1 MMSSVTYRFI
11 LASILQRQRHLQHKQ
26 SFGYDSLMKA
36 AAQFRSAMYRTI
48 RTFFD
53 GRNYTEVDTPI
64 LSTSLI
70 PESTIE
76 NFATRFQNPFL
87 PSVELYLVPSPE
99 IFMKQLIAQGW
110 GSIYQISHCFRNSE
124 QLGHIHNPEFSML
137 EYYTVD
143 ADDEDSIRITEEL
156 FASLLTDDTAEY
168 LCPPFARLTV
178 AQAMQTYAGVDLDKH
193 QKQSSLADEARRLG
207 LSVPDEPES
216 WEETFN
222 RIFLT
227 FVEPNLPQ
235 DRPLVL
241 ERYPKQ
247 IECLA
252 KQEGAYRRRWELYV
266 KGVEVAN
273 CYDEDRNR
281 TTVENYYRDE
291 YAKLVQKREESGTVI
306 PDIDIDL
313 ASVFSAMPPCSGV
326 AIGLDRLQML
336 LMGKTDLQG
345 VILFPLSGML
355 KSGNTC
361 NL

>member
-1 MMSSVTYRFI
+1 
-11 LASILQRQRHLQHKQ
+11 
-26 SFGYDSLMKA
+26 
-36 AAQFRSAMYRTI
+36 MYRTI
-48 RTFFD
+48 RIFFD
-53 GRNYTEVDTPI
+53 GRDYTEVDTPI

-87 PSVELYLVPSPE
+87 PSTELYLVPSPE

-137 EYYTVD
+137 EYYTVG
-143 ADDEDSIRITEEL
+143 ADEQDSIKITEEL
-156 FASLLTDDTAEY
+156 FSSLLTKDSPDY
-168 LCPPFARLTV
+168 LRPPFARLSV
-178 AQAMQTYAGVDLDKH
+178 AEAMKTYADVDLDKH
-193 QKQSSLADEARRLG
+193 QKQSSLASEARRLG
-207 LSVPDEPES
+207 LTVPDEPES

-241 ERYPKQ
+241 QRYPKQ

-273 CYDEDRNR
+273 CYDEDRNLQ
-281 TTVENYYRDE
+281 TIQTYYRDE
-291 YAKLVQKREESGTVI
+291 YARLVQKREESGSVI
-306 PDIDIDL
+306 PDIDPQL
-313 ASVFSAMPPCSGV
+313 AAVFSAMPACSGV
-326 AIGLDRLQML
+326 ALGLDRLQML

-355 KSGNTC
+355 KSGNTR

>member
-1 MMSSVTYRFI
+1 
-11 LASILQRQRHLQHKQ
+11 
-26 SFGYDSLMKA
+26 
-36 AAQFRSAMYRTI
+36 MYRTI

-53 GRNYTEVDTPI
+53 GRDYTEVDTPI

-87 PSVELYLVPSPE
+87 PSTELYLVPSPE

-137 EYYTVD
+137 EYYTVG
-143 ADDEDSIRITEEL
+143 ADEQDSIKITEEL
-156 FASLLTDDTAEY
+156 FSSLLTKDSPDY
-168 LCPPFARLTV
+168 LRPPFARLSV
-178 AQAMQTYAGVDLDKH
+178 AEAMKTYADVDLDKH
-193 QKQSSLADEARRLG
+193 QKQSSLASEARRLS
-207 LSVPDEPES
+207 LTVPDEPES

-241 ERYPKQ
+241 QRYPKQ

-273 CYDEDRNR
+273 CYDEDRNLQ
-281 TTVENYYRDE
+281 TIQTYYRDE
-291 YAKLVQKREESGTVI
+291 YARLVQKREESGSVI
-306 PDIDIDL
+306 PDIDPQL
-313 ASVFSAMPPCSGV
+313 AAVFSAMPACSGV
-326 AIGLDRLQML
+326 ALGLDRLQML

-355 KSGNTC
+355 KSGNTR

>member
-1 MMSSVTYRFI
+1 
-11 LASILQRQRHLQHKQ
+11 
-26 SFGYDSLMKA
+26 MKA

-53 GRNYTEVDTPI
+53 GRDYTEVDTPI

-87 PSVELYLVPSPE
+87 PSTELYLVPSPE

-137 EYYTVD
+137 EYYTVG
-143 ADDEDSIRITEEL
+143 ADEQDSIKITEEL
-156 FASLLTDDTAEY
+156 FSSLLTKDSPDY
-168 LCPPFARLTV
+168 LRPPFARLSV
-178 AQAMQTYAGVDLDKH
+178 AEAMKTYADVDLDKH
-193 QKQSSLADEARRLG
+193 QKQSSLASEARRLS
-207 LSVPDEPES
+207 LTVPDEPES

-241 ERYPKQ
+241 QRYPKQ

-273 CYDEDRNR
+273 CYDEDRNLQ
-281 TTVENYYRDE
+281 TIQTYYRDE
-291 YAKLVQKREESGTVI
+291 YARLVQKREESGSVI
-306 PDIDIDL
+306 PDIDPQL
-313 ASVFSAMPPCSGV
+313 AAVFSAMPACSGV
-326 AIGLDRLQML
+326 ALGLDRLQML
-336 LMGKTDLQG
+336 LMGKT
-345 VILFPLSGML
+345 
-355 KSGNTC
+355 
-361 NL
+361 

>member
-1 MMSSVTYRFI
+1 
-11 LASILQRQRHLQHKQ
+11 
-26 SFGYDSLMKA
+26 
-36 AAQFRSAMYRTI
+36 
-48 RTFFD
+48 
-53 GRNYTEVDTPI
+53 
-64 LSTSLI
+64 
-70 PESTIE
+70 
-76 NFATRFQNPFL
+76 
-87 PSVELYLVPSPE
+87 
-99 IFMKQLIAQGW
+99 MKQLIAQGW

-137 EYYTVD
+137 EYYTVG
-143 ADDEDSIRITEEL
+143 ADEQDSIKITEEL
-156 FASLLTDDTAEY
+156 FSSLLTKDSPDY
-168 LCPPFARLTV
+168 LRPPFARLSV
-178 AQAMQTYAGVDLDKH
+178 AEAMKTYADVDLDKH
-193 QKQSSLADEARRLG
+193 QKQSSLASEARRLG
-207 LSVPDEPES
+207 LTVPDEPES

-241 ERYPKQ
+241 QRYPKQ

-273 CYDEDRNR
+273 CYDEDRNLQ
-281 TTVENYYRDE
+281 TIQTYYRDE
-291 YAKLVQKREESGTVI
+291 YARLVQKREESGSVI
-306 PDIDIDL
+306 PDIDPQL
-313 ASVFSAMPPCSGV
+313 AAVFSAMPACSGV
-326 AIGLDRLQML
+326 ALGLDRLQML

-355 KSGNTC
+355 KSGNTR

>member
-1 MMSSVTYRFI
+1 
-11 LASILQRQRHLQHKQ
+11 
-26 SFGYDSLMKA
+26 
-36 AAQFRSAMYRTI
+36 MYRTI

-53 GRNYTEVDTPI
+53 GRDYTEVDTPI

-87 PSVELYLVPSPE
+87 PSTELYLVPSPE

-137 EYYTVD
+137 EYYTVG
-143 ADDEDSIRITEEL
+143 ADEQDSIKITEEL
-156 FASLLTDDTAEY
+156 FSSLLTKDSPDY
-168 LCPPFARLTV
+168 LRPPFARLSV
-178 AQAMQTYAGVDLDKH
+178 AEAMKTYADVDLDKH
-193 QKQSSLADEARRLG
+193 QKQSSLASEARRLG
-207 LSVPDEPES
+207 LTVPDEPES

-241 ERYPKQ
+241 QRYPKQ

-273 CYDEDRNR
+273 CYDEDRNLQ
-281 TTVENYYRDE
+281 TIQTYYRDE
-291 YAKLVQKREESGTVI
+291 YARLVQKREESGSVI
-306 PDIDIDL
+306 PDIDPQL
-313 ASVFSAMPPCSGV
+313 AAVFSAMPACSGV
-326 AIGLDRLQML
+326 ALGLDRLQML

>member
-1 MMSSVTYRFI
+1 
-11 LASILQRQRHLQHKQ
+11 
-26 SFGYDSLMKA
+26 
-36 AAQFRSAMYRTI
+36 MYRTI

-53 GRNYTEVDTPI
+53 GRDYTEVDTPI

-87 PSVELYLVPSPE
+87 PSTELYLVPSPE

-137 EYYTVD
+137 EYYTVG
-143 ADDEDSIRITEEL
+143 ADEQDSIKITEEL
-156 FASLLTDDTAEY
+156 FSSLLTKDSPDY
-168 LCPPFARLTV
+168 LRPPFARLSV
-178 AQAMQTYAGVDLDKH
+178 AEAMKTYADVDLDKH
-193 QKQSSLADEARRLG
+193 QKQSSLASEARRLG
-207 LSVPDEPES
+207 LTVPDEPES

-235 DRPLVL
+235 DQPLVL
-241 ERYPKQ
+241 QRYPKQ

-273 CYDEDRNR
+273 CYDEDRNLQ
-281 TTVENYYRDE
+281 TIQTYYRDE
-291 YAKLVQKREESGTVI
+291 YARLVQKREESGSVI
-306 PDIDIDL
+306 PDIDPQL
-313 ASVFSAMPPCSGV
+313 AAVFSAMPACSGV
-326 AIGLDRLQML
+326 ALGLDRLQML

-355 KSGNTC
+355 KSGNTR

>member
-1 MMSSVTYRFI
+1 
-11 LASILQRQRHLQHKQ
+11 
-26 SFGYDSLMKA
+26 MKE
-36 AAQFRSAMYRTI
+36 AAQFRSAMYRCI

-53 GRNYTEVDTPI
+53 GRDYTEVDTPI
-64 LSTSLI
+64 LCTSLI

-87 PSVELYLVPSPE
+87 PSTELYLVPSPE

-137 EYYTVD
+137 EYYTVG
-143 ADDEDSIRITEEL
+143 ADEQDSITITEAL
-156 FASLLTDDTAEY
+156 FASLLTDDSAEY
-168 LCPPFARLTV
+168 LRPPFARLTV
-178 AQAMQTYAGVDLDKH
+178 EEAMKTYAGVDLDKH
-193 QKQSSLADEARRLG
+193 QKQSSLVSEARRLG

-241 ERYPKQ
+241 QRYPKQ

-273 CYDEDRNR
+273 CYDEDRNLQ
-281 TTVENYYRDE
+281 TIQTYYRDE
-291 YAKLVQKREESGTVI
+291 YARLVQKRQESGSVI
-306 PDIDIDL
+306 PDIDPQL
-313 ASVFSAMPPCSGV
+313 AFIFSTMPACSGV
-326 AIGLDRLQML
+326 AMGLDRLQML

>member
-1 MMSSVTYRFI
+1 
-11 LASILQRQRHLQHKQ
+11 
-26 SFGYDSLMKA
+26 
-36 AAQFRSAMYRTI
+36 
-48 RTFFD
+48 
-53 GRNYTEVDTPI
+53 
-64 LSTSLI
+64 
-70 PESTIE
+70 
-76 NFATRFQNPFL
+76 
-87 PSVELYLVPSPE
+87 
-99 IFMKQLIAQGW
+99 MKQLIAQGW

-143 ADDEDSIRITEEL
+143 ADEQDSIRITEAL
-156 FASLLTDDTAEY
+156 FASLLSEESPNH
-168 LCPPFARLTV
+168 LKPPFARLRV
-178 AQAMQTYAGVDLDKH
+178 EEAMLTYAGVDLSLH
-193 QKQSSLADEARRLG
+193 QKQSSLAEEARRLG
-207 LSVPDEPES
+207 LFVPDEPES

-252 KQEGAYRRRWELYV
+252 KQDGAYRRRWELYV

-273 CYDEDRNR
+273 CYDEDRNLL
-281 TTVENYYRDE
+281 TIETYYRDE
-291 YAKLVQKREESGTVI
+291 YAKLVRKREQSGSVI
-306 PDIDIDL
+306 PDTDPCL
-313 ASVFSAMPPCSGV
+313 ASVFSSMPPCSGV

-355 KSGNTC
+355 KSGNTR

>member
-1 MMSSVTYRFI
+1 
-11 LASILQRQRHLQHKQ
+11 
-26 SFGYDSLMKA
+26 
-36 AAQFRSAMYRTI
+36 MYRTI

-53 GRNYTEVDTPI
+53 GRDYTEVDTPI

-87 PSVELYLVPSPE
+87 PSTELYLVPSPE

-137 EYYTVD
+137 EYYTVG
-143 ADDEDSIRITEEL
+143 ADEQDSIKITEEL
-156 FASLLTDDTAEY
+156 FSSLLTKDSPDY
-168 LCPPFARLTV
+168 LRPPFARLSV
-178 AQAMQTYAGVDLDKH
+178 AEAMKTYADVDLDKH
-193 QKQSSLADEARRLG
+193 QKQSSLASEARRLG
-207 LSVPDEPES
+207 LTFPDEPES

-241 ERYPKQ
+241 QRYPKQ

-273 CYDEDRNR
+273 CYDEDRNLQ
-281 TTVENYYRDE
+281 TIQTYYRDE
-291 YAKLVQKREESGTVI
+291 YARLVQKREESGLVI
-306 PDIDIDL
+306 PDIDPQL
-313 ASVFSAMPPCSGV
+313 AAVFSAMPACSGV
-326 AIGLDRLQML
+326 ALGLDRLQML

-355 KSGNTC
+355 KSGNTR

>member
-1 MMSSVTYRFI
+1 
-11 LASILQRQRHLQHKQ
+11 
-26 SFGYDSLMKA
+26 
-36 AAQFRSAMYRTI
+36 MYRTI
-48 RTFFD
+48 RIFFD
-53 GRNYTEVDTPI
+53 GRDYTEVDTPI

-87 PSVELYLVPSPE
+87 PSTELYLVPSPE

-137 EYYTVD
+137 EYYTVG
-143 ADDEDSIRITEEL
+143 ADEQDSIKITEEL
-156 FASLLTDDTAEY
+156 FSSLLTKDSPDY
-168 LCPPFARLTV
+168 LRPPFARLSV
-178 AQAMQTYAGVDLDKH
+178 AEAMKTYADVDLDKH
-193 QKQSSLADEARRLG
+193 QKQSSLASEARRLG
-207 LSVPDEPES
+207 LTVPDEPES

-241 ERYPKQ
+241 QRYPKQ

-273 CYDEDRNR
+273 CYDEDRNLQ
-281 TTVENYYRDE
+281 TIQTYYRDE
-291 YAKLVQKREESGTVI
+291 YARLVQKREESGSVI
-306 PDIDIDL
+306 PDIDPQL
-313 ASVFSAMPPCSGV
+313 AAVFSAMPACSGV
-326 AIGLDRLQML
+326 ALGLDRLQML

>member
-1 MMSSVTYRFI
+1 
-11 LASILQRQRHLQHKQ
+11 
-26 SFGYDSLMKA
+26 
-36 AAQFRSAMYRTI
+36 MYRTI

-53 GRNYTEVDTPI
+53 GRDYTEVDTPI

-87 PSVELYLVPSPE
+87 PSTELYLVPSPE

-137 EYYTVD
+137 EYYTVG
-143 ADDEDSIRITEEL
+143 ADEQDSIKITEEL
-156 FASLLTDDTAEY
+156 FSSLLTKDSPDY
-168 LCPPFARLTV
+168 LRPPFARLSV
-178 AQAMQTYAGVDLDKH
+178 AEAMKTYADVDLDKH
-193 QKQSSLADEARRLG
+193 QKQSSLASEARRLG
-207 LSVPDEPES
+207 LTVPDEPES

-235 DRPLVL
+235 DQPLVL
-241 ERYPKQ
+241 QRYPKQ

-273 CYDEDRNR
+273 CYDEDRNLQ
-281 TTVENYYRDE
+281 TIQTYYRDE
-291 YAKLVQKREESGTVI
+291 YARLVQKREESGSVI
-306 PDIDIDL
+306 PDIDPQL
-313 ASVFSAMPPCSGV
+313 AAVFSAMPACSGV
-326 AIGLDRLQML
+326 ALGLDRLQML

>member
-1 MMSSVTYRFI
+1 
-11 LASILQRQRHLQHKQ
+11 
-26 SFGYDSLMKA
+26 MKA

-53 GRNYTEVDTPI
+53 GRDYTEVDTPI

-87 PSVELYLVPSPE
+87 PSTELYLVPSPE

-137 EYYTVD
+137 EYYTVG
-143 ADDEDSIRITEEL
+143 ADEQDSIKITEEL
-156 FASLLTDDTAEY
+156 FSSLLTKDSPDY
-168 LCPPFARLTV
+168 LRPPFARLSV
-178 AQAMQTYAGVDLDKH
+178 AEAMKTYADVDLDKH
-193 QKQSSLADEARRLG
+193 QKQSSLASEARRLG
-207 LSVPDEPES
+207 LTVPDEPES

-235 DRPLVL
+235 DQPLVL
-241 ERYPKQ
+241 QRYPKQ

-273 CYDEDRNR
+273 CYDEDRNLQ
-281 TTVENYYRDE
+281 TIQTYYRDE
-291 YAKLVQKREESGTVI
+291 YARLVQKREESGSVI
-306 PDIDIDL
+306 PDIDPQL
-313 ASVFSAMPPCSGV
+313 AAVFSAMPACSGV
-326 AIGLDRLQML
+326 ALGLDRLQML

>member
-1 MMSSVTYRFI
+1 
-11 LASILQRQRHLQHKQ
+11 
-26 SFGYDSLMKA
+26 
-36 AAQFRSAMYRTI
+36 MYRTI

-53 GRNYTEVDTPI
+53 GRDYTEVDTPI

-87 PSVELYLVPSPE
+87 PSTELYLVPSPE

-137 EYYTVD
+137 EYYTVG
-143 ADDEDSIRITEEL
+143 ADEQDSIKITEEL
-156 FASLLTDDTAEY
+156 FSSLLTKDSPDY
-168 LCPPFARLTV
+168 LRPPFARLSV
-178 AQAMQTYAGVDLDKH
+178 AEAMKTYADVDLDKH
-193 QKQSSLADEARRLG
+193 QKQSSLASEARRLG
-207 LSVPDEPES
+207 LTVPDEPES

-235 DRPLVL
+235 DQPLVL
-241 ERYPKQ
+241 QRYPKQ

-273 CYDEDRNR
+273 CYDEDRNLQ
-281 TTVENYYRDE
+281 TIQTYYRDE
-291 YAKLVQKREESGTVI
+291 YARLVQKREESGLVI
-306 PDIDIDL
+306 PDIDPQL
-313 ASVFSAMPPCSGV
+313 AAVFSAMPACSGV
-326 AIGLDRLQML
+326 ALGLDRLQML

-355 KSGNTC
+355 KSGNTR

>member
-1 MMSSVTYRFI
+1 
-11 LASILQRQRHLQHKQ
+11 
-26 SFGYDSLMKA
+26 
-36 AAQFRSAMYRTI
+36 MYRTI

-53 GRNYTEVDTPI
+53 GRDYTEVDTPI

-87 PSVELYLVPSPE
+87 PSTELYLVPSPE

-137 EYYTVD
+137 EYYTVG
-143 ADDEDSIRITEEL
+143 ADEQDSIKITEEL
-156 FASLLTDDTAEY
+156 FSSLLTKDSPDY
-168 LCPPFARLTV
+168 LRPPFARLSV
-178 AQAMQTYAGVDLDKH
+178 AEAMKTYADVDLDKH
-193 QKQSSLADEARRLG
+193 QKQSSLASEARRLG
-207 LSVPDEPES
+207 LTVPDEPES

-241 ERYPKQ
+241 QRYPKQ

-273 CYDEDRNR
+273 CYDEDRNLQ
-281 TTVENYYRDE
+281 TIQTYYRDE
-291 YAKLVQKREESGTVI
+291 YARLVQKREESGSVI
-306 PDIDIDL
+306 PDIDPQL
-313 ASVFSAMPPCSGV
+313 AAVFSAMPACSGV
-326 AIGLDRLQML
+326 ALGLDRMQML

-345 VILFPLSGML
+345 VILFPLSAML
-355 KSGNTC
+355 KSGNTR

>member
-1 MMSSVTYRFI
+1 
-11 LASILQRQRHLQHKQ
+11 
-26 SFGYDSLMKA
+26 
-36 AAQFRSAMYRTI
+36 MYRTI

-53 GRNYTEVDTPI
+53 GRDYTEVDTPI

-87 PSVELYLVPSPE
+87 PSTELYLVPSPE

-137 EYYTVD
+137 EYYTVG
-143 ADDEDSIRITEEL
+143 ADEQDSIKITEEL
-156 FASLLTDDTAEY
+156 FSSLLTKDSPDY
-168 LCPPFARLTV
+168 LRPPFARLSV
-178 AQAMQTYAGVDLDKH
+178 AEAMKTYADVDLDKH
-193 QKQSSLADEARRLG
+193 QKQSSLASEARRLG
-207 LSVPDEPES
+207 LTVPDEPES

-241 ERYPKQ
+241 QRYPKQ

-273 CYDEDRNR
+273 CYDEDRNLQ
-281 TTVENYYRDE
+281 TIQTYYRDE
-291 YAKLVQKREESGTVI
+291 YARLVQKREESGSVI
-306 PDIDIDL
+306 PDIDPQL
-313 ASVFSAMPPCSGV
+313 AAIFSAMPACSGV
-326 AIGLDRLQML
+326 ALGLDRLQML
-336 LMGKTDLQG
+336 LMGKTNLQG
-345 VILFPLSGML
+345 VILFPLSAML
-355 KSGNTC
+355 KSGNTR